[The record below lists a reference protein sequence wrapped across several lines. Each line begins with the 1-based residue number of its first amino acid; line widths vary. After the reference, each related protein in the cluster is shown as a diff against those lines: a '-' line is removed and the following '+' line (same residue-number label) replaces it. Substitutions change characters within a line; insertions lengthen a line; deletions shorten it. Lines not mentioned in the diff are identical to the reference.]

1 MRHWLLAFIAGFL
14 AVFSFHQPALAL
26 LHAAGVVP
34 FPAFSLDPVP
44 PLAVPSVVS
53 SAFWGGVW
61 GIVLVLALA
70 RMGKPLLWLKAALFG
85 GVALTLVALLLVFPL
100 KGYGL
105 DWQQFVPRFV
115 IGFILNALWGVGT
128 LVYLRAFAPRA

>member
-1 MRHWLLAFIAGFL
+1 MRHGVLAFIAGFL

-34 FPAFSLDPVP
+34 FPAFSLEPVA

-53 SAFWGGVW
+53 SAFWGGIW

-70 RMGKPLLWLKAALFG
+70 RMGKPLVWLKAALFG
-85 GVALTLVALLLVFPL
+85 GIVLTLVALLLVFPL

-105 DWQQFVPRFV
+105 DWQLFAPRFA
-115 IGFILNALWGVGT
+115 IGFILNALWGLGT
-128 LVYLRAFAPRA
+128 LVYLRAFAQRA